1 MHSSMNKVFAALLS
15 STAFF
20 ASVSTAAAFSDVTSS
35 TSYAASIQALSDARV
50 ITGYPDGTF
59 GPTRTVNRAELLV
72 MAYRSKGIMLP
83 AVLPKQC
90 FTDMDTL
97 AWYAATVC
105 AAKAA
110 GYVSGYP
117 DGTFRPYQT
126 VTLSEAA
133 KILSVLSELELTT
146 TRSGEEWYVP
156 YLSAMA
162 DRHFIPTSFTYV
174 TQPMSRGE
182 LAEIL
187 FRIRGNI
194 TDRTTATLETLA
206 KRQCQPIGDETDTH
220 FDMARIRAVWV
231 GWMNEVRTGEGLS
244 SYTENR
250 QLDRTATAW
259 AKAMR
264 STGDITHRRKSSDAY
279 YDYASIG
286 KWLSD
291 QGITAAKAGTSTY
304 SETIGWSTLSC
315 KESDCTDE
323 LLVPLR
329 AIFDLYLKEKP
340 QTPGTFARSHYESVV
355 SPDFTQIGFG
365 FVLSGTK
372 VYAVTHYV
380 TSLTSDPAPVC
391 R

>member
-1 MHSSMNKVFAALLS
+1 MKRVLAALLFPA
-15 STAFF
+15 TFF
-20 ASVSTAAAFSDVTSS
+20 VSMTTAAAFSDVTLS

-59 GPTRTVNRAELLV
+59 GATKTVNRAELLV

-83 AVLPKQC
+83 AVLPKKC
-90 FTDMDTL
+90 FADIDTS
-97 AWYAATVC
+97 AWYASTVC
-105 AAKAA
+105 AAKTVGYVA
-110 GYVSGYP
+110 GYA
-117 DGTFRPYQT
+117 DGTFRPNQT

-133 KILSVLSELELTT
+133 KILAILSGLELTT
-146 TRSGEEWYVP
+146 AHAGEEWYVP
-156 YLSAMA
+156 YLRTMA
-162 DRHFIPTSFTYV
+162 DHHFIPTSFTYV
-174 TQPMSRGE
+174 SQPMSRGE

-187 FRIRGNI
+187 FRIRGNV
-194 TDRTTATLETLA
+194 TDRSTATVDTLA
-206 KRQCQPIGDETDTH
+206 KRQCQPIGDETDSR

-231 GWMNEVRTGEGLS
+231 GWMNEVRAGEGLS

-259 AKAMR
+259 AKTMR
-264 STGDITHRRKSSDAY
+264 STGDITHRRKPTDAY
-279 YDYASIG
+279 YDYASVG
-286 KWLSD
+286 KWLAG
-291 QGITAAKAGTSTY
+291 QGVSTAKVGTSTY

-315 KESDCTDE
+315 QEVDCTDE
-323 LLVPLR
+323 MLVPLR

-340 QTPGTFARSHYESVV
+340 QKPGTFARSHYESVV

-365 FVLSGTK
+365 FVLAGTK
-372 VYAVTHYV
+372 VYAVTHYI